1 MRRTLLATIVLLAV
15 AASARAQVGTGPA
28 PTRPPAIGGIGAPT
42 PGIGTGFSPYL
53 NLNRGGNSAAQN
65 LYGIVRPQ
73 MSMQQSIQALQQQQ
87 AILAGGGT
95 PGQDDALAAQ
105 GIVVGTRVRFL
116 NTGGYFQ
123 NLAGGTTMSSA
134 GGAGFTF
141 TRPQAGTTGMTI
153 GLGTGT
159 AAPRGR
165 TR

>member
-1 MRRTLLATIVLLAV
+1 MRRIVLATIVLV
-15 AASARAQVGTGPA
+15 AAVTGARAQVGTGPA
-28 PTRPPAIGGIGAPT
+28 PTRPPAIGGIGTPS

-73 MSMQQSIQALQQQQ
+73 MSMQQSIQSLQQQQ
-87 AILAGGGT
+87 ATLAGGGT
-95 PGQDDALAAQ
+95 PGQDDALTAQ

-123 NLAGGTTMSSA
+123 NLAGGTSA
-134 GGAGFTF
+134 TATGFNF
-141 TRPQAGTTGMTI
+141 TRPQTGMTGMTT

-159 AAPRGR
+159 APRGR
-165 TR
+165 AR

>member
-1 MRRTLLATIVLLAV
+1 MRRILLATAVLLAI
-15 AASARAQVGTGPA
+15 ATSARAQVGPGPA
-28 PTRPPAIGGIGAPT
+28 PTRPPAIGGIGTPS

-87 AILAGGGT
+87 ATLAGGT
-95 PGQDDALAAQ
+95 PGQDDALTAQ

-123 NLAGGTTMSSA
+123 NLAGGTSA
-134 GGAGFTF
+134 AAAPGTGFAF
-141 TRPQAGTTGMTI
+141 TRPPAGTMGLTP

-159 AAPRGR
+159 TPRGR
-165 TR
+165 VR